1 MSRFF
6 GFLAYLGG
14 RKLRILVPEPKSAEG
29 LLWLY
34 YQELGW
40 GDVVGQVRWL
50 LEYGRG
56 GGGIFL
62 PLSFIVLIL
71 PLSMFISLVN
81 HVPKPRANVLPEN
94 GLQVSVR
101 KGISLERRK
110 KLDSGQ

>member
-56 GGGIFL
+56 AGEGGDLFTSVIHCLNLTF
-62 PLSFIVLIL
+62 
-71 PLSMFISLVN
+71 VN
-81 HVPKPRANVLPEN
+81 VHFTC
-94 GLQVSVR
+94 QSCT
-101 KGISLERRK
+101 
-110 KLDSGQ
+110 